1 MKNRTRLLLLSV
13 FVLPV
18 LFGLAGPP
26 FGNSGARADDKDHDK
41 ARRELA
47 KKEILPLDQVLAKVH
62 AQVPGDIIDVE
73 FEEEDVGEKGK
84 VWIYEFK
91 IIEPA
96 GKVVKIIA
104 DAKTGEIL
112 KTKRK

>member
-1 MKNRTRLLLLSV
+1 MKNRILLLSL
-13 FVLPV
+13 VLAL

-26 FGNSGARADDKDHDK
+26 FGNSGAHADSDKDHDK

-73 FEEEDVGEKGK
+73 FEEEDNI
-84 VWIYEFK
+84 WIYEFK

-96 GKVVKIIA
+96 GKVVKIVA